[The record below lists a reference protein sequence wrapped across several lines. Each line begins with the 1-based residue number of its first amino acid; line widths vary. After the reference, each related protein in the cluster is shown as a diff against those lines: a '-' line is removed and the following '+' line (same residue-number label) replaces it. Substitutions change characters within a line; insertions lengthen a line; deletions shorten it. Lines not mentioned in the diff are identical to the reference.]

1 MIINIKPHQSKSV
14 GIVRSY
20 LTKPEPISTPA
31 MESRATTL
39 LTTFGFWITPSST
52 RLRNSPI
59 KWGAKRATEKYAN
72 LAASG
77 YKARVLE
84 KHKVFSSSP
93 RVIRKTAQLPSRN
106 KSMVVSGWEESAGQA
121 KPRLWK
127 AFLEHSIWGHFVPR
141 TVLLAPSQLS
151 PLFLFYISSA
161 LPEKYQHLEDGHNSL
176 H

>member
-1 MIINIKPHQSKSV
+1 
-14 GIVRSY
+14 
-20 LTKPEPISTPA
+20 

-106 KSMVVSGWEESAGQA
+106 KSMVVSGWEVCRASQTPPLKGLFGTQHLRPFCPENCSVGPKSAEPCFPFLQLLRS
-121 KPRLWK
+121 PRKIPTLRGW
-127 AFLEHSIWGHFVPR
+127 
-141 TVLLAPSQLS
+141 SQLAAVS
-151 PLFLFYISSA
+151 RAEVSRLLHEEPHSA
-161 LPEKYQHLEDGHNSL
+161 WPALLPP
-176 H
+176 